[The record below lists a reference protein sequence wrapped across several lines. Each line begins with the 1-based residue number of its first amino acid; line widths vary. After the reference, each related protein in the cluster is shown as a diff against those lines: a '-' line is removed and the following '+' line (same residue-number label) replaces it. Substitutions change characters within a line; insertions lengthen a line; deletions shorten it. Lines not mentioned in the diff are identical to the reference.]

1 MISLTISL
9 FMIKVNIFTIKAFTL
24 GESRVSKPIQ
34 PVLVGAGQL
43 IDRPTD
49 LSKALNPLSM
59 MQETAGLAAIDAGLF
74 PDQLKNLDTLVVVN
88 TVGPKL
94 FTNPPAALARRL
106 GAIHAEQFITSTGGN
121 TPQSLVNT
129 FAEDIARGRRSMVL
143 LSGAEALDSQA
154 KAVKTDFHLNW
165 TEDESSCP
173 KPDLLWPERTGSN
186 DVERA
191 HGMVAPIVTY
201 PLFEN
206 ALRHNMGIAL
216 KEHQLAI
223 GELFAAFTELARD
236 NPFAWFP
243 TQRSAEEIATPTPV
257 NRYIGFPYTKY
268 MNAVMQVNQSASVLL
283 TSDVKASQLGID
295 ESRWVYL
302 HGHCDVSEIW
312 HVSERID
319 FHSSPALEAGLA
331 SVFEMA
337 GTTVDEI
344 NHFDVYSCFS
354 AVLEV
359 TRKAL
364 GMTPDDPRLLTVT
377 GGLPYFGG
385 AGNNYS
391 MHAIATMMDRLRSA
405 PGERGLVTANGWYLT
420 KHALGIYSAMPPES
434 PFRPQDP
441 ATLKNLVSAM
451 NHPTFDPHAQGAA
464 TIETYTVM
472 FDRSGN
478 PQSGLVIGCLNNGSR
493 FVALTPSD
501 RHLLEQMT
509 IHDPIG
515 QKGRV
520 TNGKPTNLF
529 EFSL

>member
-1 MISLTISL
+1 MQ
-9 FMIKVNIFTIKAFTL
+9 KVNIFTISVLTK
-24 GESRVSKPIQ
+24 GESHLSKPIQ

-43 IDRPTD
+43 IDRPED
-49 LSKALNPLSM
+49 LSKALNPLAM
-59 MQETAGLAAIDAGLF
+59 MQETANLAAIDAGLF

-94 FTNPPAALARRL
+94 FANPPAALARRL
-106 GAIHAEQFITSTGGN
+106 GAAHAEQFITGTGGN
-121 TPQSLVNT
+121 TPQTLVNT
-129 FAEDIARGRRSMVL
+129 FAADIARGRRSMVL
-143 LSGAEALDSQA
+143 LSGAEALDTQA
-154 KAVKTDFHLNW
+154 KAAKAEFNLNW
-165 TEDESSCP
+165 VDEIKWP
-173 KPDLLWPERTGSN
+173 KPDLLWPERAGSN
-186 DVERA
+186 DVEQA

-206 ALRHNMGIAL
+206 ALRRHHGNSFQT
-216 KEHQLAI
+216 HQHAI
-223 GELFAAFTELARD
+223 GQLFSPFTQIAQD

-243 TQRSAEEIATPTPV
+243 TQRSSEEIVTPTPV

-283 TSDVKASQLGID
+283 TSDVKARQLGID

-302 HGHCDVSEIW
+302 HGHCDVDEIW

-319 FHSSPALEAGLA
+319 FHSSPALESGLA

-337 GTTVDEI
+337 QTTAADI
-344 NHFDVYSCFS
+344 KYFDVYSCFP

-359 TRKAL
+359 TREAL
-364 GMTPDDPRLLTVT
+364 GMTPDDDRLLTVT

-420 KHALGIYSAMPPES
+420 KHALGIYSAMPPDT
-434 PFRPQDP
+434 PFRRQDP
-441 ATLKNLVSAM
+441 ATLKNRVSTM
-451 NHPTFDPHAQGAA
+451 DHPKFDPHAQGAG
-464 TIETYTVM
+464 TIETFTVM
-472 FDRSGN
+472 FDRNGS
-478 PQSGLVIGCLNNGSR
+478 PQSGLVIGCLDNGSR
-493 FVALTPSD
+493 FVALTPPDKS
-501 RHLLEQMT
+501 LLEQMT
-509 IHDPIG
+509 LHDPIG
-515 QKGRV
+515 HKGQV
-520 TNGKPTNLF
+520 TSGKPTNLF